1 MTLHAKPEEAGE
13 VFTQANPKLSVY
25 THMVLLK
32 VTVGELIEQ
41 TRKTYT
47 GPLEIGED
55 LMAFEIGDKIKVLRP
70 SDNSSRPDRPDLSDE
85 L

>member
-1 MTLHAKPEEAGE
+1 MTLHASPEEAGE
-13 VFTQANPKLSVY
+13 VFSRANPKLSVY

-32 VTVGELIEQ
+32 VTIEELIEQ

-55 LMAFEIGDKIKVLRP
+55 LMAFEIGEKIKVAKP
-70 SDNSSRPDRPDLSDE
+70 SDHSSHPDRPDLSDE

>member
-1 MTLHAKPEEAGE
+1 MTLHTSPEEAAE
-13 VFTQANPKLSVY
+13 VFTRANPKLSVY

-32 VTVGELIEQ
+32 VKIEEIIER

-55 LMAFEIGDKIKVLRP
+55 LMAFEIGEKITVIRP
-70 SDNSSRPDRPDLSDE
+70 SDNSTSSDRPDLSDE